1 MKNNKILTGF
11 TLIELLLVIVILG
24 IVISIAVSIIN
35 PAKIQRRS
43 RESVLIAQASK
54 LCAALY
60 ACASTAELGATNC
73 DTAAEVGVVL
83 PTGTPTSATYAYTA
97 VSADGATVTMNA
109 NLPAGNGVKVT
120 TPTAQPCA
128 VSCAY
133 NFSTGAP
140 TAITKNTTN
149 CY

>member
-1 MKNNKILTGF
+1 MQKNKMLAGF

-35 PAKIQRRS
+35 PARIQRRS

-54 LCAALY
+54 LCTAMY
-60 ACASTAELGATNC
+60 ACASTAEAGATNC
-73 DTAAEVGVVL
+73 DTVAEVGAVS
-83 PTGTPTSATYAYTA
+83 PDGTPPGSTYVFSAA
-97 VSADGATVTMNA
+97 ATDAAAVTMTA
-109 NLPAGNGVKVT
+109 TLAAGNGVKVT

>member
-73 DTAAEVGVVL
+73 DTAAEVGVVS
-83 PTGTPTSATYAYTA
+83 PDGTPPGSTYVFSAA
-97 VSADGATVTMNA
+97 ATDAAAVTMTA
-109 NLPAGNGVKVT
+109 TLAAGNGVKVT